1 MIAQA
6 LRDAGMEVIFTGIRQ
21 TPASVAKAALEE
33 DVDAVGLSSLSGA
46 HRTLFPEVARKL
58 KASGR
63 KVLLFGGGVIPPED
77 EPALKRAGF
86 RAIFPPGTPLETV
99 AAFVRKH
106 ARRA

>member
-1 MIAQA
+1 M
-6 LRDAGMEVIFTGIRQ
+6 
-21 TPASVAKAALEE
+21 
-33 DVDAVGLSSLSGA
+33 DAVGLSSLSGA
-46 HRTLFPEVARKL
+46 HRTLFPEVARHL
-58 KASGR
+58 KAARR

-86 RAIFPPGTPLETV
+86 RAIFPPGTALDEV